1 MKGTLAL
8 IKDNWLIIV
17 LVAILIGE
25 LAFVF
30 IVWGIIGQLLYMLLG
45 GQSSIFLG
53 LL

>member
-8 IKDNWLIIV
+8 LKDNWLTIV
-17 LVAILIGE
+17 LVIVLVGE

-30 IVWGIIGQLLYMLLG
+30 IVWGIIGNLLCMLLG

>member
-8 IKDNWLIIV
+8 LKDNWLVIFLILV
-17 LVAILIGE
+17 LVGE
-25 LAFVF
+25 LAFIF